1 MTESGKG
8 KGETG
13 NVRAEAPKGYVSRV
27 LGPLLRI
34 LLGLAI
40 AYAALL
46 VLAWRFQHRLALP
59 GARAR
64 LIPPAQ
70 AGMPDGEIVEVTT
83 ADGVRLRGWYLPASP
98 TPNPRYLSP
107 GLLWFYG
114 NMETVSGLAPI
125 VRWLRPPGT
134 ALLIL
139 DYRGYGESGGSPSE
153 RGLYADADAAWAYLT
168 ARPEVDSS
176 RIAVYGRSVGSVPAL
191 HLATTRPVR
200 AVILESPLSNAADMA
215 REHYA
220 FLPRFIV
227 RLSMDNLERAAR
239 VAAPLLVFHGAED
252 DIAPVRMG
260 RAVAE
265 AGHARELVLIK
276 GAGHNET
283 YDVGGEEYRAKLR
296 AFLRETL
303 R

>member
-1 MTESGKG
+1 VTDA
-8 KGETG
+8 G
-13 NVRAEAPKGYVSRV
+13 NVREGAPKRYVSRV
-27 LGPLLRI
+27 LPSLLRI
-34 LLGLAI
+34 LLGLGV
-40 AYAALL
+40 AYAVLL
-46 VLAWRFQHRLALP
+46 LLAWRFQGRLALP
-59 GARAR
+59 GSRAR

-70 AGMPDGEIVEVTT
+70 AGMPDGEIVDVNS

-98 TPNPRYLSP
+98 GPGSQVPAP

-114 NMETVSGLAPI
+114 NMETVTGLAPI
-125 VRWLRPPGT
+125 IRWLRPPGV
-134 ALLIL
+134 AVLIL

-153 RGLYADADAAWAYLT
+153 PGLYADADAAWAYLS
-168 ARPEVDSS
+168 ARPGVDAS

-200 AVILESPLSNAADMA
+200 AVVLESPFSNAVEMA

-220 FLPRFIV
+220 ILPRFIV

-239 VAAPLLVFHGAED
+239 LTAPLLVFHGTED
-252 DIAPVRMG
+252 DIALPRMG

-265 AGHARELVLIK
+265 AGHARELVLIQ

-283 YDVGGEEYRAKLR
+283 YDVGGEEYRRKFLDFLAK
-296 AFLRETL
+296 TL